1 MHPNL
6 ISHNRITDH
15 ILHFYGE
22 VILVAHVVVDFV
34 RVIWDVSDLFNVRGD
49 SPIESI
55 NELVMRF
62 EDCRLREA
70 SFKVTF
76 SCGSSCRTHASRSPP
91 AVSGFSSTAFCL
103 VQP

>member
-1 MHPNL
+1 MLARPYC
-6 ISHNRITDH
+6 SITDH

-34 RVIWDVSDLFNVRGD
+34 RVIRDVSDLFNVRGD

-103 VQP
+103 DQP

>member
-34 RVIWDVSDLFNVRGD
+34 RVIWDVSDLFDVRCDG
-49 SPIESI
+49 PIESI
-55 NELVMRF
+55 NELVIRI
-62 EDCRLREA
+62 EVSRL
-70 SFKVTF
+70 
-76 SCGSSCRTHASRSPP
+76 
-91 AVSGFSSTAFCL
+91 
-103 VQP
+103 

>member
-1 MHPNL
+1 MAH
-6 ISHNRITDH
+6 SRITDH

-91 AVSGFSSTAFCL
+91 AAFGFFSTTFCL
-103 VQP
+103 DQP